1 MKRTND
7 RKLQDLK
14 SQIDRAKVEQDQ
26 LRMSAVTNQEVAIVK
41 AEEVGNVLI
50 TQVEGEKNTA
60 KSQVQAKVVEIVNKA
75 KALANAQVTEAT
87 Q

>member
-7 RKLQDLK
+7 RKMQDLK

-60 KSQVQAKVVEIVNKA
+60 KSHVQAKVVEIVNKA

>member
-50 TQVEGEKNTA
+50 TQVEGEKNMVA
-60 KSQVQAKVVEIVNKA
+60 SQV
-75 KALANAQVTEAT
+75 
-87 Q
+87 